1 MDTTQYAELFLTESR
16 EHVSAVNH
24 WLLELER
31 GAGGDEPVS
40 AIFRAVHTVKG
51 MSATMGYG
59 VVAEL
64 SHEMETL
71 LDRVRRRTLPITPD
85 LMDVLFRAADVLEEA
100 VEASVAGRLDEV
112 DADTVLA
119 RIRAMGRATPR
130 ASAAIA
136 AVPLDEALWTVAPPG
151 GEGTLVR
158 IRLAK
163 DTPLRGVRAFLI
175 VQTLK
180 RLGEITGVSPAL
192 SALQGDEFDLD
203 FAVRVRSDAPAA
215 ELARVVRGAGD
226 VALVEVE
233 EPSGVRHTPVAPAV
247 RQTTAAARPSGLLLA
262 ADVARAEEQAAGA
275 AASGATAPEA
285 GGAAAPVPAATP
297 ASPTR
302 TPRHI
307 RVDLRRLDALMNLIG
322 ELVIARG
329 RLLQIA
335 SRLGDPALDETLTQA
350 SRLIADLRDEIVTS
364 RMVPVWQVFDR
375 FPRLVRDAAR
385 GLDKQ
390 IEFSIEGKEIELDR
404 SMLDEIGDP
413 IVHLLRNAVDHGF
426 ESPEERERSG
436 KPREGRLVLSAVRD
450 RSAVVIKVSDDGR
463 GIDRARVLE
472 KAKAAG
478 LVDAAKPELTDE
490 ELVRLVSRPGFSTVE
505 QVTDLSGR
513 GVGVDAVFSRV
524 RALGGSVD
532 IKSQT
537 GVGTTVTL
545 RLPLTLAIL
554 RALLTRVGGEVYAV
568 PMTHVCETVEFQ
580 AGQLRT
586 LRGREVLTL
595 RDDVLPLMRLRGI
608 VGLPPREADAR
619 EHVIVLEMAGRRAG
633 LVVDGLAGQEE
644 IVVKQ
649 FDPVRTQVQSFS
661 GATILGDGAPA
672 LILDVGS
679 LS

>member
-1 MDTTQYAELFLTESR
+1 LDTAQYAELFLTESR

-59 VVAEL
+59 IVAEL
-64 SHEMETL
+64 SHEMESL
-71 LDRVRRRTLPITPD
+71 LDRVRRQTMQITPEV
-85 LMDVLFRAADVLEEA
+85 MDVLFRAADVLEQA
-100 VEASVAGRLDEV
+100 IEASVAGRLDDV
-112 DADTVLA
+112 RADVVLG
-119 RIRAMGRATPR
+119 RLRALGRATPR

-136 AVPLDEALWTVAPPG
+136 ALPMGDALWTAAPPG
-151 GEGTLVR
+151 GTGMLVR
-158 IRLAK
+158 IRLHK

-180 RLGEITGVSPAL
+180 RVGDITGMSPPLA
-192 SALQGDEFDLD
+192 ALQGDEFDLD
-203 FAVRVRSDAPAA
+203 FAVRIQSDTPAA
-215 ELARVVRGAGD
+215 EIVRVVRAAGD
-226 VALVEVE
+226 VAVVDVE
-233 EPSGVRHTPVAPAV
+233 EAVAGETPRAPAE
-247 RQTTAAARPSGLLLA
+247 RQTTAAARPSGLLMA
-262 ADVARAEEQAAGA
+262 ADVARAVEAAEA
-275 AASGATAPEA
+275 APVASGSPAPGTAPA
-285 GGAAAPVPAATP
+285 GGAPAL
-297 ASPTR
+297 TR
-302 TPRHI
+302 SARHVRI
-307 RVDLRRLDALMNLIG
+307 DLRRLDALMNLIG

-329 RLLQIA
+329 RLQQIG
-335 SRLGDPALDETLTQA
+335 SQLGDPALDETLTQA
-350 SRLIADLRDEIVTS
+350 SRLIGDLRDEIVTS

-385 GLDKQ
+385 ALGKQ
-390 IEFSIEGKEIELDR
+390 IDFAIEGKEIELDR

-426 ESPEERERSG
+426 EAPEERVRRG
-436 KPREGRLVLSAVRD
+436 KPAEGRLVLSAIRD
-450 RSAVVIKVSDDGR
+450 RSAVVIRVSDDGR
-463 GIDRARVLE
+463 GIDRVRVLE

-478 LVDAAKPELTDE
+478 LADASKTELTDD
-490 ELVRLVSRPGFSTVE
+490 ELVKLVSRPGFSTAE
-505 QVTDLSGR
+505 RVTDLSGR

-532 IKSQT
+532 IKTQA
-537 GVGTTVTL
+537 GLGTTVTL

-554 RALLTRVGGEVYAV
+554 RALLTRVGDELYAV
-568 PMTHVCETVEFQ
+568 PMTHVCETVELKRE
-580 AGQLRT
+580 ALRT
-586 LRGREVLTL
+586 LRGREVLSL
-595 RDDVLPLMRLRGI
+595 RDEVLPLMRLRQL
-608 VGLPPREADAR
+608 VGLPAR
-619 EHVIVLEMAGRRAG
+619 EPEARQHVIVLELADRRAG

-649 FDPVRTQVQSFS
+649 YDPVRTDVQAFS

>member
-1 MDTTQYAELFLTESR
+1 MDTSQYAELFLTESR
-16 EHVSAVNH
+16 EHVSSVNH

-40 AIFRAVHTVKG
+40 AIFRSVHTIKG

-71 LDRVRRRTLPITPD
+71 LDRVRRGTLAITPEV
-85 LMDVLFRAADVLEEA
+85 MDVLFHAADVLEQA
-100 VEASVAGRLDEV
+100 VEASVEGRLGDV
-112 DADTVLA
+112 RADPVLA
-119 RIRAMGRATPR
+119 RLRAMGHATPR
-130 ASAAIA
+130 TSAAIA
-136 AVPLDEALWTVAPPG
+136 AVPFGESLWTAEAPAG
-151 GEGTLVR
+151 AGLLVR
-158 IRLAK
+158 VRLAK
-163 DTPLRGVRAFLI
+163 ETPLRGVRAFLI

-180 RLGEITGVSPAL
+180 RLGEITGVSPSLA
-192 SALQGDEFDLD
+192 ALQGDEFDLD
-203 FAVRVRSDAPAA
+203 FAVRLQTEATAAEITKQVRS
-215 ELARVVRGAGD
+215 AGD
-226 VALVEVE
+226 VAAVEVE
-233 EPSGVRHTPVAPAV
+233 AAGDASASAPQAV
-247 RQTTAAARPSGLLLA
+247 PETKAAARPSGMLMA
-262 ADVARAEEQAAGA
+262 VGE
-275 AASGATAPEA
+275 
-285 GGAAAPVPAATP
+285 AATP
-297 ASPTR
+297 AHADATPTPA
-302 TPRHI
+302 TAGHSARHVRI
-307 RVDLRRLDALMNLIG
+307 DLRRLDALMNLIG

-329 RLLQIA
+329 RLQQIGA
-335 SRLGDPALDETLTQA
+335 TLDDPALNETLTQA

-385 GLDKQ
+385 GLNKR
-390 IEFSIEGKEIELDR
+390 INFTIEGKDIELDR

-426 ESPEERERSG
+426 AGPDERVRAG
-436 KPREGRLVLSAVRD
+436 KPAEGQLVLSAVRD
-450 RSAVVIKVSDDGR
+450 RSAVVIRVADDGR
-463 GIDRARVLE
+463 GIDRARVL
-472 KAKAAG
+472 AKAREAG
-478 LVDAAKPELTDE
+478 LVDAGKVELTDE
-490 ELVRLVSRPGFSTVE
+490 DLVRLISRPGFSTAE

-554 RALLTRVGGEVYAV
+554 RALLTRVAGETYAL
-568 PMTHVCETVEFQ
+568 PMTHVCETVELQ
-580 AGQLRT
+580 AESLTT
-586 LRGREVLTL
+586 LRGREVMTL
-595 RDDVLPLMRLRGI
+595 REDVLPLMRLRRI
-608 VGLPPREADAR
+608 VGLPPREASGR
-619 EHVIVLEMAGRRAG
+619 EHVIVVELADRRAG

-649 FDPVRTQVQSFS
+649 YDPVRSDVQAFS
-661 GATILGDGAPA
+661 GATILGDGSPA

>member
-31 GAGGDEPVS
+31 GTGGDEPVS

-59 VVAEL
+59 LVAEL
-64 SHEMETL
+64 SHEMESL
-71 LDRVRRRTLPITPD
+71 LDRVRRKTMQITPEV
-85 LMDVLFRAADVLEEA
+85 MDVLFRAADVLEQAIETA
-100 VEASVAGRLDEV
+100 VTGRQDDLH
-112 DADTVLA
+112 ADPVLE
-119 RIRAMGRATPR
+119 RLRAMGRATPR

-136 AVPLDEALWTVAPPG
+136 AVPMDETLWTAVPPG
-151 GEGTLVR
+151 GAGMLVR
-158 IRLAK
+158 VRLNK
-163 DTPLRGVRAFLI
+163 DTQLRGVRAFLI
-175 VQTLK
+175 VQTMK

-192 SALQGDEFDLD
+192 AALQGDDFDLD
-203 FAVRVRSDAPAA
+203 FAVRLQTDAPAA
-215 ELARVVRGAGD
+215 EVSRVVRAAGD
-226 VALVEVE
+226 VAVVAIE
-233 EPSGVRHTPVAPAV
+233 EGSARETPGAPAA
-247 RQTTAAARPSGLLLA
+247 RQTVAAARPSGMLIA
-262 ADVARAEEQAAGA
+262 ADVARAAESADAAGA
-275 AASGATAPEA
+275 HPASASSGAPTPAASS
-285 GGAAAPVPAATP
+285 
-297 ASPTR
+297 ASR
-302 TPRHI
+302 APRHVRI
-307 RVDLRRLDALMNLIG
+307 DLRRLDALMNLIG

-329 RLLQIA
+329 RLLQIG
-335 SRLGDPALDETLTQA
+335 SQLGDPALDETLTQA

-385 GLDKQ
+385 ATGKQ
-390 IEFSIEGKEIELDR
+390 IDFSIEGKEIELDR

-426 ESPEERERSG
+426 EPPDERARAG
-436 KPREGRLVLSAVRD
+436 KPAEGRLVLSAMRD
-450 RSAVVIKVSDDGR
+450 RSAVVIRVSDDGR
-463 GIDRARVLE
+463 GINRQRVLE
-472 KAKAAG
+472 KGKAAG
-478 LVDAAKPELTDE
+478 LVDAAKTDLSDE
-490 ELVRLVSRPGFSTVE
+490 ELVRLVSRPGFSTAD

-532 IKSQT
+532 IKTQT
-537 GVGTTVTL
+537 GLGTTVTL

-554 RALLTRVGGEVYAV
+554 RALLTRVAGELYAV
-568 PMTHVCETVEFQ
+568 PMTHVCETVELR
-580 AGQLRT
+580 ADALRT

-595 RDDVLPLMRLRGI
+595 RDDVLPLMRLRRI
-608 VGLPPREADAR
+608 VGLPAREASAR
-619 EHVIVLEMAGRRAG
+619 EHVIVLELADRRAG

-649 FDPVRTQVQSFS
+649 YDPVRSDVQAFS